1 MPMIKRHKSN
11 CYCINL
17 RRAANVVTESY
28 DRMLQPIGLT
38 VNQYSLLINISR
50 LEACS
55 VSDLAGYVGLDRTTL
70 VRSLKPLLGLGYIE
84 DISEKGQRNRQLQVT
99 KAGQQILQQGEVLW
113 RKAQSEL
120 EQKVGKEKLEQLS
133 EILSMLID

>member
-84 DISEKGQRNRQLQVT
+84 DISEKGQRNRQLQIT

>member
-1 MPMIKRHKSN
+1 MPMIKKHKSN

-28 DRMLQPIGLT
+28 DRILQPTGLT

-50 LEACS
+50 LEVCS

-70 VRSLKPLLGLGYIE
+70 VRSLRPLLGLGYIK
-84 DISEKGQRNRQLQVT
+84 DMSEKGQRNRQLQIT
-99 KAGQQILQQGEVLW
+99 KTGQQVLQQGEVLW
-113 RKAQSEL
+113 RKAQSDL

>member
-1 MPMIKRHKSN
+1 MPMTKKHISN

-17 RRAANVVTESY
+17 RRAANVVTDFY
-28 DRMLQPIGLT
+28 DRILKPIGLT

-50 LEACS
+50 LGTSS
-55 VSDLAGYVGLDRTTL
+55 VSDLADHVGLERTTL
-70 VRSLKPLLGLGYIE
+70 VRSLKPLFKLGYIE
-84 DISEKGQRNRQLQVT
+84 DISEIGQRNRQLQVT
-99 KAGQQILQQGEVLW
+99 QEGQQVLQRGEILW

-133 EILSMLID
+133 EILELLVE